1 MVSRLLGIKLDNPD
15 AERVRVSHERALA
28 ELQSKPA
35 ATEVI
40 LGGIVLEA
48 GKATYVPHGLGRAPT
63 FVSSSLTRGAVSA
76 GWIDDIRTGVDL
88 TKFLLLRANG
98 YGATITV
105 DLRVA

>member
-1 MVSRLLGIKLDNPD
+1 MVSRPLAIKLADQD
-15 AERVRVSHERALA
+15 AERVRVSHERALT
-28 ELQSKPA
+28 ELQAKPA
-35 ATEVI
+35 ATEVV
-40 LGGIVLEA
+40 LRGVVLEA

-63 FVSSSLTRGAVSA
+63 CVLPSIPRGAAAA

-88 TKFLLLRANG
+88 TKFLLLQANG